1 MAANTSPIFVGTP
14 KSPGVTLTTTT
25 LTTLYTAGSNGGY
38 CGSIWVYPT
47 STYTG
52 SGAIQ
57 LWLNDGTDR
66 LLGQYTITAG
76 TAFNLLDATNCP
88 AKINLQA
95 SAILKVQM
103 TAISA
108 GSVYA
113 TITDGGDY

>member
-1 MAANTSPIFVGTP
+1 MAMNTQPGFVETV

-25 LTTLYTAGSNGGY
+25 LTTLYTAGADGGFTD
-38 CGSIWVYPT
+38 SIWVYPT
-47 STYTG
+47 STYSG

-57 LWLNDGTDR
+57 LYLNDGTDR
-66 LLGQYTITAG
+66 LLGQYTISAG
-76 TAFNLLDATNCP
+76 VAFNLLDGTNLP

-95 SAILKVQM
+95 SAVLKVQM

-113 TITDGGDY
+113 VITNGGDY